1 LETLGAVQTR
11 RRFPVTTIPPQ
22 PDIETLPKVVKS
34 RDWDLFVKECRI
46 AGWDLLKLNR
56 NKKVIIIEDWACLY
70 RRTKKLWIRGGWV
83 GIRESRQGFTV
94 AKLPK
99 LVRYNELLFFD
110 SIDGVGKTFKGIE
123 FGGK

>member
-1 LETLGAVQTR
+1 M
-11 RRFPVTTIPPQ
+11 TTIPPE

-56 NKKVIIIEDWACLY
+56 SKKVIIIEDWACLY

-83 GIRESRQGFTV
+83 GIRERHEGYTV
-94 AKLPK
+94 AIRPK
-99 LVRYNELLFFD
+99 LTRWNKLRFFN
-110 SIDGVGKTFKGIE
+110 SIDGLGSSFTGIE
-123 FGGK
+123 FGGR